1 MTQYQNK
8 VSLIGKLNS
17 KPNLRVTKKNTH
29 FITFSIAIPRED
41 AKFTDYINCICWD
54 DQLAQYIAQNGI
66 VGDEIFVAG
75 SIQSNS
81 YQNSQNV
88 KCYSH
93 EIGVKQFR
101 INMAARNQ
109 QMQQQTQ
116 APQSYNNQTAPN
128 AQSAMPNTNFN
139 NNQTNVDNMPVPP
152 EPEEVTP
159 EEAAELDQQV
169 INDGLF
175 GK

>member
-29 FITFSIAIPRED
+29 FITFAIAIPRED

-81 YQNSQNV
+81 YQNSQNI

-101 INMAARNQ
+101 INLAARKQVQ
-109 QMQQQTQ
+109 QSQ
-116 APQSYNNQTAPN
+116 APQGYNNQTVPN
-128 AQSAMPNTNFN
+128 AQSAMPNAKFN
-139 NNQTNVDNMPVPP
+139 SNQANVDNMPVPP
-152 EPEEVTP
+152 EPDEVTP
-159 EEAAELDQQV
+159 EETAELDQQV

>member
-109 QMQQQTQ
+109 QMQQQAQ

-152 EPEEVTP
+152 ESDEVTP

-169 INDGLF
+169 IDNGLF

>member
-29 FITFSIAIPRED
+29 FITFAIAIPRKD

-54 DQLAQYIAQNGI
+54 DQLAQYIAQNAV

-101 INMAARNQ
+101 INMAARKQ
-109 QMQQQTQ
+109 VQQQSQT
-116 APQSYNNQTAPN
+116 PQGYNNQTAPN
-128 AQSAMPNTNFN
+128 AQSTMPNANFN
-139 NNQTNVDNMPVPP
+139 NNQANVDNLPVPP

>member
-29 FITFSIAIPRED
+29 FITFAIAIPRED

-101 INMAARNQ
+101 INLAARKQGQ
-109 QMQQQTQ
+109 QPQ
-116 APQSYNNQTAPN
+116 AQGYNNQTAPN
-128 AQSAMPNTNFN
+128 AQSTMPNTNFN
-139 NNQTNVDNMPVPP
+139 NNQANVDNIPVPP

-159 EEAAELDQQV
+159 EETAELDQQV

>member
-8 VSLIGKLNS
+8 VSLIGKLNN

-29 FITFSIAIPRED
+29 FITFAIAIPRED

-81 YQNSQNV
+81 YQNSQNI

-101 INMAARNQ
+101 INLAARKQGQ
-109 QMQQQTQ
+109 QSQTQ
-116 APQSYNNQTAPN
+116 GYNNQTAPN
-128 AQSAMPNTNFN
+128 AQSVMPNTNFN
-139 NNQTNVDNMPVPP
+139 SNQANVDNMPVPP

-159 EEAAELDQQV
+159 EETAELDQQV

>member
-101 INMAARNQ
+101 INMAARKQ
-109 QMQQQTQ
+109 VQQQSQT
-116 APQSYNNQTAPN
+116 PQGYNNQTAPN
-128 AQSAMPNTNFN
+128 AQSTMPNANFN
-139 NNQTNVDNMPVPP
+139 NNQASVDNMPVPP

>member
-29 FITFSIAIPRED
+29 FITFAIAIPRED

-101 INMAARNQ
+101 INMAARKQGQ
-109 QMQQQTQ
+109 QPQ
-116 APQSYNNQTAPN
+116 APQSYNNQVVPN
-128 AQSAMPNTNFN
+128 AQSVMPNTNFN
-139 NNQTNVDNMPVPP
+139 SNQANVDNMPVPP
-152 EPEEVTP
+152 EPDEVTP
-159 EEAAELDQQV
+159 EETAELDQQV